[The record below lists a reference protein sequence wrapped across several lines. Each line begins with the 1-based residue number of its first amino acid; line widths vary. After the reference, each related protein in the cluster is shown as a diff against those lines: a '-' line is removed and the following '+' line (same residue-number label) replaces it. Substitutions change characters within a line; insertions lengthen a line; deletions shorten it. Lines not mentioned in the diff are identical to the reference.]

1 MEPAD
6 DLSRG
11 PRAPRDGLTSTRR
24 VVCIGLDACD
34 PATVARLAA
43 AGRLPALGRLLD
55 AGVRVPVRNDPA
67 FVVAACW
74 PSFATGL
81 RPEHHGYFGWATLA
95 PGSYA
100 TRDLAPE
107 DVRGTPFWETLGAAG
122 RRVAVVDVPRSRC
135 APALRGLQVVEWGS
149 HDRLGGLRT
158 TPASLRAEL
167 VARHGLH
174 PVAGVEPDA
183 RRVFSPSDHAH
194 RRGAWRD
201 AAETEALVA
210 DELRGLAQKTALSL
224 DLLARERWD
233 CFVSVYGEGHS
244 VGHQAWH
251 QHDPAHPRHDA
262 DARRAHGD
270 PIARV
275 YRALDDA
282 VAAHQAA
289 AGADATF
296 LVLLSHGMD
305 AAYDAGA
312 DLVGRALDVLA
323 HRPEPRCRGWA
334 GVRPRLGA
342 GAGPPA
348 PRPFFLLPSND
359 TLPAVRLNVRGR
371 DPEGVIDP
379 ERAAAV
385 REALARGLEA
395 LVDVETGEPIAD
407 VLRVGDG
414 PVRDARP
421 DLVVALR
428 RRRPLRAVASP
439 ATGQLVVHPGGWRTG
454 DHRPDGLL
462 LAAGPGLAAGTRS
475 PLAIEDVAPTI
486 ARQLGVALPPCDGR
500 AHALA
505 G

>member
-43 AGRLPALGRLLD
+43 AGRLPALGRLLE
-55 AGVRVPVRNDPA
+55 GGIRIPVRNDPA

-81 RPEHHGYFGWATLA
+81 RPEHHGYHGWATLV

-100 TRDLAPE
+100 MRDLAPE

-135 APALRGLQVVEWGS
+135 APALHGLQVVEWGS

-158 TPASLRAEL
+158 TPARLRAEL

-174 PVAGVEPDA
+174 PVAGVDPDA

-201 AAETEALVA
+201 ATETEALVA

-224 DLLARERWD
+224 DLLGRERWD
-233 CFVSVYGEGHS
+233 CFVGVYGEGHS

-262 DARRAHGD
+262 EARRANGD
-270 PIARV
+270 PIERV

-282 VAAHQAA
+282 VATHQAA

-305 AAYDAGA
+305 AVYDAGA

-323 HRPEPRCRGWA
+323 Q
-334 GVRPRLGA
+334 GA
-342 GAGPPA
+342 GSRA
-348 PRPFFLLPSND
+348 PRPWFLLPSND
-359 TLPAVRLNVRGR
+359 TLPAVRLNVHGR
-371 DPEGVIDP
+371 DPEGVIEP
-379 ERAAAV
+379 GRASAV

-395 LVDVETGEPIAD
+395 LCDVETGEPIAD
-407 VLRVGDG
+407 VLRIGDG
-414 PVRDARP
+414 PVSDDRP
-421 DLVVALR
+421 DLVVVLR
-428 RRRPLRAVASP
+428 RRRPLRTVASP
-439 ATGQLVVHPGGWRTG
+439 ATGPLAVRPGGWRTG

-462 LAAGPGLAAGTRS
+462 LAAGPGLAAGTRP
-475 PLAIEDVAPTI
+475 PLAIEDVGATI
-486 ARQLGVALPPCDGR
+486 ARLLDVALPPCDGR
-500 AHALA
+500 AHAFA